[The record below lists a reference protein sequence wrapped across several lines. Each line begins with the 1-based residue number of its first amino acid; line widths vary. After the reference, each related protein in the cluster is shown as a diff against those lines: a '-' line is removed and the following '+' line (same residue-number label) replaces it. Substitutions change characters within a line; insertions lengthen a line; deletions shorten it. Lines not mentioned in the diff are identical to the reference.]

1 MAYILNIETS
11 TTNCSVSLFNDLEL
25 IDCIEEN
32 TQDYSHSKSLHVF
45 IDSVL
50 KNSKLKPKDLS
61 AISVSKGPGSYTGL
75 RIGVAS
81 AKGLCFALDIPL
93 ISIETLKIL
102 SENTSN
108 KGIVIPCLDARRM
121 EVYSAV
127 FNNKNERI
135 RDTRAEILNE
145 DIFNKYL
152 SVDKVYF
159 IGNANK
165 KIKEIIAHKNA
176 RFIDDVLPSSR
187 QMGALSFNK
196 FKNNQF
202 EDLNNFEPLYLKD
215 FIGTKWSATQ

>member
-1 MAYILNIETS
+1 LAYILNIETS

-25 IDCIEEN
+25 IDCLEEN

-108 KGIVIPCLDARRM
+108 KGIAIPCLDARRM

-145 DIFNKYL
+145 DSFNKYL
-152 SVDKVYF
+152 SVDEVYF

>member
-50 KNSKLKPKDLS
+50 KNSELKPKDLS

-108 KGIVIPCLDARRM
+108 TGIVIPCLDARRM

-135 RDTRAEILNE
+135 RNTRAEILNE
-145 DIFNKYL
+145 DSFNKYL
-152 SVDKVYF
+152 SIDEVYF

-176 RFIDDVLPSSR
+176 KFIDDVLPSSR
-187 QMGALSFNK
+187 QMGTLSFNK

>member
-1 MAYILNIETS
+1 MTYILNIETS

-50 KNSKLKPKDLS
+50 KNSKISPNDLS

-93 ISIETLKIL
+93 ISIETLEIL
-102 SENTSN
+102 SQNVFN

-127 FNNKNERI
+127 FNTKNDRI
-135 RDTRAEILNE
+135 RDTKAEILTE
-145 DIFNKYL
+145 DSFNKYL
-152 SVDKVYF
+152 SEGEVYF

-165 KIKEIIAHKNA
+165 KIKEIIRHKNA
-176 RFIDDVLPSSR
+176 RFIDDLLPSSK
-187 QMGALSFNK
+187 QMGVLSFNK
-196 FKNNQF
+196 FNENML
-202 EDLNNFEPLYLKD
+202 EDLNNFEPFYLKD
-215 FIGTKWSATQ
+215 FIGTKWNANQ

>member
-25 IDCIEEN
+25 IDCLEEN

-102 SENTSN
+102 SENISN
-108 KGIVIPCLDARRM
+108 KGIAIPCLDARRM

>member
-50 KNSKLKPKDLS
+50 KKSKIKPKDLS

-93 ISIETLKIL
+93 ISIETLEIL
-102 SENTSN
+102 SQNISN

-127 FNNKNERI
+127 FNNKNDRI
-135 RDTRAEILNE
+135 RDTMAEILTENSFKE
-145 DIFNKYL
+145 YL
-152 SVDKVYF
+152 STDEVYF

-165 KIKEIIAHKNA
+165 KIREIITNKNA
-176 RFIDDVLPSSR
+176 SFIDNVLPSSR
-187 QMGALSFNK
+187 QMGVLSFKK
-196 FKNNQF
+196 FNENQH
-202 EDLNNFEPLYLKD
+202 EDLNNFEPFYLKD
-215 FIGTKWSATQ
+215 FIGSKWNATQ

>member
-25 IDCIEEN
+25 IDCLEEN

-108 KGIVIPCLDARRM
+108 KGIAIPCLDARRM

-145 DIFNKYL
+145 DSFNKYL
-152 SVDKVYF
+152 SVDEVYF

>member
-50 KNSKLKPKDLS
+50 KNSKISPNDLS

-93 ISIETLKIL
+93 ISIETLEIL
-102 SENTSN
+102 SQNVFN

-127 FNNKNERI
+127 FNNKNDRI
-135 RDTRAEILNE
+135 RDTKAEILTE
-145 DIFNKYL
+145 DSFNKYL
-152 SVDKVYF
+152 SEGEVYF

-165 KIKEIIAHKNA
+165 KIKEIIRHKNA
-176 RFIDDVLPSSR
+176 RFIDDLLPSSK
-187 QMGALSFNK
+187 QMGVLSFNK
-196 FKNNQF
+196 FNENML
-202 EDLNNFEPLYLKD
+202 EDLNNFEPFYLKD
-215 FIGTKWSATQ
+215 FIGTKWNANQ

>member
-1 MAYILNIETS
+1 LAYILNIETS

-25 IDCIEEN
+25 MDCIEEN

-50 KNSKLKPKDLS
+50 KNSELKPKDLS

-145 DIFNKYL
+145 DSFNKYL
-152 SVDKVYF
+152 SVDEVYF

-165 KIKEIIAHKNA
+165 KIKEIIAHKNT

-187 QMGALSFNK
+187 QMGTLSFNK

-215 FIGTKWSATQ
+215 FIGAKWSATQ

>member
-1 MAYILNIETS
+1 LAYILNIETS

-50 KNSKLKPKDLS
+50 KNSKISPNDLS

-93 ISIETLKIL
+93 ISIETLEIL
-102 SENTSN
+102 SQNVFN

-121 EVYSAV
+121 EVDSAV
-127 FNNKNERI
+127 FNTKNDRI
-135 RDTRAEILNE
+135 RDTKAEILTE
-145 DIFNKYL
+145 DSFNKYL
-152 SVDKVYF
+152 SEGEVYF

-165 KIKEIIAHKNA
+165 KIKEIIRHKNA
-176 RFIDDVLPSSR
+176 RFIDDLLPSSK
-187 QMGALSFNK
+187 QMGVLSFNK
-196 FKNNQF
+196 FNENML
-202 EDLNNFEPLYLKD
+202 EDLNNFEPFYLKD
-215 FIGTKWSATQ
+215 FIGTKWNANQ

>member
-50 KNSKLKPKDLS
+50 KNSELKPKDLS

-102 SENTSN
+102 SENISN

-135 RDTRAEILNE
+135 RNTRAEILNE
-145 DIFNKYL
+145 DSFNKYL
-152 SVDKVYF
+152 SIDEVYF

-176 RFIDDVLPSSR
+176 KFIDDVLPSSR
-187 QMGALSFNK
+187 QMGILSFNK

>member
-50 KNSKLKPKDLS
+50 KNSELKPKDLS

-102 SENTSN
+102 SENISN

-135 RDTRAEILNE
+135 RNTRAEILNE
-145 DIFNKYL
+145 DSFNKYL
-152 SVDKVYF
+152 SIDDVYF

-176 RFIDDVLPSSR
+176 KFIDDVLPSSR
-187 QMGALSFNK
+187 QMGTLSFNK

>member
-1 MAYILNIETS
+1 LAYILNIETS

-25 IDCIEEN
+25 IDCLEEN

-108 KGIVIPCLDARRM
+108 KGIAIPCLDARRM

-135 RDTRAEILNE
+135 RDTMAEILNE
-145 DIFNKYL
+145 DSFNKYL
-152 SVDKVYF
+152 SVDEVYF

-165 KIKEIIAHKNA
+165 KIKEIIVHKNA

>member
-1 MAYILNIETS
+1 LAYILNIETS

-50 KNSKLKPKDLS
+50 KKSKIKPKDLS

-93 ISIETLKIL
+93 ISIETLEIL
-102 SENTSN
+102 SQNISN

-127 FNNKNERI
+127 FNNKNDRI
-135 RDTRAEILNE
+135 RDTMAEILTENSFK
-145 DIFNKYL
+145 DYL
-152 SVDKVYF
+152 STDEVYF

-165 KIKEIIAHKNA
+165 KIKEIITHKNA
-176 RFIDDVLPSSR
+176 CFIDNVLPSSR
-187 QMGALSFNK
+187 QMGVLSFKK
-196 FKNNQF
+196 FNENQH
-202 EDLNNFEPLYLKD
+202 EDLNNFEPFYLKD
-215 FIGTKWSATQ
+215 FIGSKWNATQ

>member
-145 DIFNKYL
+145 DSFNKYL

>member
-50 KNSKLKPKDLS
+50 KKSKIKPKDLS

-93 ISIETLKIL
+93 ISIETLEIL
-102 SENTSN
+102 SQNISN

-127 FNNKNERI
+127 FNNKNDRI
-135 RDTRAEILNE
+135 RDTMAEILTENSFKE
-145 DIFNKYL
+145 YL
-152 SVDKVYF
+152 STDEVYF

-165 KIKEIIAHKNA
+165 KIKEIITHNNA
-176 RFIDDVLPSSR
+176 CFIDNVLPSSR
-187 QMGALSFNK
+187 QMGVLSFKK
-196 FKNNQF
+196 FNENQH
-202 EDLNNFEPLYLKD
+202 EDLNNFEPFYLKD
-215 FIGTKWSATQ
+215 FIGSKWNATQ

>member
-50 KNSKLKPKDLS
+50 KNSELKPKDLS

-102 SENTSN
+102 SENISN

-135 RDTRAEILNE
+135 RNTRAEILNE
-145 DIFNKYL
+145 DSFNKYL
-152 SVDKVYF
+152 SIDEVYF

-176 RFIDDVLPSSR
+176 KFIDDVLPSSR

>member
-102 SENTSN
+102 SENISN

-135 RDTRAEILNE
+135 RNTRAEILNE
-145 DIFNKYL
+145 DSFNKYL
-152 SVDKVYF
+152 SVDEVYF

>member
-50 KNSKLKPKDLS
+50 KKSKIKPKDLS

-93 ISIETLKIL
+93 ISIETLEIL
-102 SENTSN
+102 SQNISN

-127 FNNKNERI
+127 FNNKNDRI
-135 RDTRAEILNE
+135 RDTMAEILTENSFKE
-145 DIFNKYL
+145 YL
-152 SVDKVYF
+152 STDEVYF

-165 KIKEIIAHKNA
+165 KIKEIITHKNA
-176 RFIDDVLPSSR
+176 CFIDNVLPSSR
-187 QMGALSFNK
+187 QMGVLSFKK
-196 FKNNQF
+196 FNENQH
-202 EDLNNFEPLYLKD
+202 EDLNNFEPFYLKD
-215 FIGTKWSATQ
+215 FIGSKWNATQ

>member
-25 IDCIEEN
+25 MDCIEEN

-50 KNSKLKPKDLS
+50 KNSELKPKDLS

-102 SENTSN
+102 SENISN

-135 RDTRAEILNE
+135 RNTRAEILNE
-145 DIFNKYL
+145 DSFNKYL
-152 SVDKVYF
+152 SIDEVYF

-176 RFIDDVLPSSR
+176 KFIDDVLPSSR
-187 QMGALSFNK
+187 QMGTLSFNK